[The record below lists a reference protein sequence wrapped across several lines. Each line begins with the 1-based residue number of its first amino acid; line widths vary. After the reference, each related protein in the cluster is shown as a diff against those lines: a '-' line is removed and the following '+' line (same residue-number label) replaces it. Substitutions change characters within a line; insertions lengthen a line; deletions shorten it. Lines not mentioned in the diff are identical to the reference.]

1 MQHNINKQIE
11 ETLLKEADILLEKA
25 KSQGEKA
32 LYNLF
37 KSAVLKKYKDQYD
50 VEIQQG
56 EVKKDIL
63 DKSIDFLFEDTC
75 VKFRA
80 LPFIENSVKE
90 DVIKYTQATLGSWK
104 IMITQMLIDKGIK
117 VV

>member
-1 MQHNINKQIE
+1 MRCKSLTSDFLHLTSNYSSIFLLPSNIFTTSIIHLTRERNNI
-11 ETLLKEADILLEKA
+11 
-25 KSQGEKA
+25 S
-32 LYNLF
+32 
-37 KSAVLKKYKDQYD
+37 D

-75 VKFRA
+75 VRFRT
-80 LPFIENSVKE
+80 LPNIDNSVKE